1 MPDIKNDDM
10 RPDKDNALAAIEYDL
25 MKYKLTGD
33 ALGIAHWDME
43 VIDGD
48 PINPNNTFTWSPEF
62 RRMLGFEGK
71 EDFPDLLSSWSERLH
86 PEDKNRVLW
95 AFASHLMDRTG
106 KTPYDLEYRLMT
118 KNGEYR
124 HFHAFGTTMRGK
136 EGVPQRVAG
145 GVLDISEK
153 RQMQEQMRDI
163 EERIQDKMA
172 RRQAEAANEAKS
184 AFLATMS
191 HEMRTPLNAIIGMTV
206 IGKRSSELARKDYA
220 LSRIEEASTHLL
232 GVINDVLD
240 MSKIEANKLELASA
254 EFNFEQMLQ
263 KVITVIHYRTDEKKQ
278 RFSIHVDEK
287 APRFIIG
294 DDQRLAQVLTN
305 LLTNAVKFTDD
316 GGEIRLDVSVKE
328 EKDNAFEFLVT
339 VTDSGIGISPENQ
352 EKLFGEFNQADI
364 GISREYGG
372 TGLGLAISK
381 RIVEMMGGKIWVES
395 ERGKGSRFSFTA
407 KVLGG
412 EKNLHSLLKPGV
424 AWEAVRVLAVDDSAL
439 VRKFFID
446 AFERLGIR
454 CELAADG
461 LEACGM
467 IEARGGYDIYF
478 IDWFMPKMDGIE
490 LTDWIRSR
498 GDRAAVVLMSVAD
511 WERLKD
517 ASANSNVDRHISK
530 PILSSSLVDCLNE
543 YIGAQHKQDE
553 TKNEFIGKK
562 LLVAEDIDINR
573 EILLSLFEGTGLI
586 IDCVENG
593 KDALERIKAA
603 PDLYDFVFM
612 DMQMPVMDGLEA
624 TRRIRALPSRRASK
638 IPIVAMTANVFKE
651 DIERCRAAGMNG
663 HIGKP
668 LDINEVY
675 AVLRQYLL

>member
-1 MPDIKNDDM
+1 
-10 RPDKDNALAAIEYDL
+10 
-25 MKYKLTGD
+25 
-33 ALGIAHWDME
+33 
-43 VIDGD
+43 
-48 PINPNNTFTWSPEF
+48 
-62 RRMLGFEGK
+62 
-71 EDFPDLLSSWSERLH
+71 
-86 PEDKNRVLW
+86 
-95 AFASHLMDRTG
+95 
-106 KTPYDLEYRLMT
+106 
-118 KNGEYR
+118 
-124 HFHAFGTTMRGK
+124 
-136 EGVPQRVAG
+136 
-145 GVLDISEK
+145 
-153 RQMQEQMRDI
+153 
-163 EERIQDKMA
+163 
-172 RRQAEAANEAKS
+172 
-184 AFLATMS
+184 
-191 HEMRTPLNAIIGMTV
+191 MRTPLNAIIGMTV

-424 AWEAVRVLAVDDSAL
+424 AWRLASEMRTA
-439 VRKFFID
+439 
-446 AFERLGIR
+446 
-454 CELAADG
+454 
-461 LEACGM
+461 
-467 IEARGGYDIYF
+467 
-478 IDWFMPKMDGIE
+478 P
-490 LTDWIRSR
+490 S
-498 GDRAAVVLMSVAD
+498 MS
-511 WERLKD
+511 WNPRFKK
-517 ASANSNVDRHISK
+517 STR
-530 PILSSSLVDCLNE
+530 SSLC
-543 YIGAQHKQDE
+543 I
-553 TKNEFIGKK
+553 
-562 LLVAEDIDINR
+562 R
-573 EILLSLFEGTGLI
+573 E
-586 IDCVENG
+586 N
-593 KDALERIKAA
+593 
-603 PDLYDFVFM
+603 
-612 DMQMPVMDGLEA
+612 
-624 TRRIRALPSRRASK
+624 
-638 IPIVAMTANVFKE
+638 
-651 DIERCRAAGMNG
+651 
-663 HIGKP
+663 
-668 LDINEVY
+668 
-675 AVLRQYLL
+675 